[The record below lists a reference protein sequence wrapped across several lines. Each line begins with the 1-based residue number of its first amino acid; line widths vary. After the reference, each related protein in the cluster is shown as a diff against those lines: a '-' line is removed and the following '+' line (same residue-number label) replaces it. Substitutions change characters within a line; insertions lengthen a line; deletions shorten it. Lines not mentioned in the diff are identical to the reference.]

1 MRKGEERSMIEDL
14 SNKSDDLSQ
23 WEQEFLESI
32 ERQLDNGGKLS
43 ERQTGKLVDMYE
55 KKVLGY

>member
-1 MRKGEERSMIEDL
+1 MIDAL
-14 SNKSDDLSQ
+14 SNKYDDLSQ

-32 ERQLDNGGKLS
+32 DRQLDNGSKLS
-43 ERQTGKLVDMYE
+43 SRQMDKLVAMYE

>member
-1 MRKGEERSMIEDL
+1 MRKGEEKSMIEDL
-14 SNKSDDLSQ
+14 STKSDDLSQ

-43 ERQTGKLVDMYE
+43 DRQMGKLIDMYE